1 MDFIITG
8 TRAYGPVREDSDL
21 DIVVKSSDVQSI
33 LDYLID
39 RKISTYSTPG
49 QDDYGDMGGFY
60 FDLFGIQ
67 VNIIVTTNEAEYN
80 LWNKRTEKMKILP
93 DIEDRETHLSVFKL
107 DSVTAIQ

>member
-8 TRAYGPVREDSDL
+8 TRAYGPAREDSDL
-21 DIVVKSSDVQSI
+21 DIVVKSSDVQKI

-49 QDDYGDMGGFY
+49 QDDYGEMGGFY

-67 VNIIVTTNEAEYN
+67 VNIIVATNGAEYN
-80 LWNKRTEKMKILP
+80 LWNKRTERMKTLP
-93 DIEDRETHLSVFKL
+93 DIEDRDTRLAVFRL
-107 DSVTAIQ
+107 EEVSIDV